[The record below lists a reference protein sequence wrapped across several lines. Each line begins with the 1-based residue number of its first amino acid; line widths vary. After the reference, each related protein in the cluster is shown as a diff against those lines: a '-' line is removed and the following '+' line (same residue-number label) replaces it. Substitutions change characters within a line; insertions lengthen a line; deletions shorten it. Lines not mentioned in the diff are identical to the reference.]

1 MLTVR
6 GLLDRL
12 KGWLFGGASLSV
24 YCFEAGKAD
33 AFLLTTRRGAVLIDA
48 GLRGFG
54 REIVKHLESEGIQA
68 LDYLIITHF
77 DHDHVG
83 GAARVINRFP
93 VRRVLQGGEPGNG
106 VQRYFKALDRND
118 LVPVTVRR
126 TLRFRLD
133 GVRFT
138 VEPPKGRR
146 YRSNARNNAS
156 LIVSAVAG
164 KRAFLFA
171 GDAQT
176 ERLAEYLNA
185 HRRHYDFL
193 KVPHHGRAEPLM
205 AALAAR
211 IAPELAVI
219 TSSEDQPELKQT
231 VRALKAA
238 GARVLLTRKGPITV
252 TTDGRTL
259 KVRQYAERD

>member
-1 MLTVR
+1 MLN
-6 GLLDRL
+6 RL
-12 KGWLFGGASLSV
+12 RAWLFGSPRLSV

-54 REIVKHLESEGIQA
+54 REIVAHLEHAGIGA
-68 LDYLIITHF
+68 IDWLIITHF
-77 DHDHVG
+77 DRDHVG

-93 VRRVLQGGEPGNG
+93 VRRVLQGGDPGDG
-106 VQRYFKALDRND
+106 DRRYFRALNRSG
-118 LVPVTVRR
+118 LAPVTVRR

-133 GVRFT
+133 GVKFT
-138 VEPPKGRR
+138 VEPPGRGR
-146 YRSNARNNAS
+146 GRNNAS

-164 KRAFLFA
+164 ERAFLFA

-176 ERLAEYLNA
+176 ERLEEYLNTRP
-185 HRRHYDFL
+185 RRYDFL
-193 KVPHHGRAEPLM
+193 KVPHHGQAEPLM

-211 IAPELAVI
+211 IAPEIAVI

-238 GARVLLTRKGPITV
+238 GARVLLTRKGPILV
-252 TTDGRTL
+252 TTDGKTL
-259 KVRQYAERD
+259 EARQ